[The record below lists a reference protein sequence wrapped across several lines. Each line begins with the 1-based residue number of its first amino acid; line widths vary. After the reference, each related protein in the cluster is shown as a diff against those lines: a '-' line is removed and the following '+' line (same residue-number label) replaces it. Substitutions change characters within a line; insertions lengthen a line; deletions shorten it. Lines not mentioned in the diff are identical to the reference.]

1 MHNLQLHSQIK
12 RQNTTTT
19 TTTTTTV
26 SFYLAA
32 YISGEYSDS
41 AGEFLENRLRF
52 SSDADIVRLTNAR
65 IINTPS

>member
-19 TTTTTTV
+19 TTTTTTTV

-32 YISGEYSDS
+32 YISGEHSKLGQVPS
-41 AGEFLENRLRF
+41 
-52 SSDADIVRLTNAR
+52 NAR
-65 IINTPS
+65 CFTGWMSFMSPNKQFQSTEG